1 MVRRQVVL
9 FLRGKATASKI
20 NVPTDGRRFIM
31 IQTIEKTF
39 GRKILVDVLDMAK
52 NMSPIGFE
60 TFNPSITYVR
70 MPYGKF
76 GVKIRATDPIDVVV
90 RQDNVVIFRRQLEGG
105 VIHTISRGEDG
116 KPFYFAA
123 EGTKPAHVADDAGQ
137 HIGVETA
144 AKQEVLFPEVEN
156 PEDSRYAPS
165 HGLVIIQVRFSHV
178 KPDFG
183 PLLPPDDFANVMFQ
197 FNDPSTHARAVTQ
210 NFAHM
215 VAPDEVPEGEG
226 DILTPGATKA
236 APMPKRICCMAHDRG
251 DHHHH

>member
-1 MVRRQVVL
+1 
-9 FLRGKATASKI
+9 
-20 NVPTDGRRFIM
+20 M

-70 MPYGKF
+70 MPHGKY
-76 GVKIRATDPIDVVV
+76 GVKIRATDPIDVVI
-90 RQDNVVIFRRQLEGG
+90 RQDNVVILQRQLEGG
-105 VIHTISRGEDG
+105 VVHTISRDDNG

-123 EGTKPAHVADDAGQ
+123 KGTKPAHIADDAGQ
-137 HIGVETA
+137 PVGAETA
-144 AKQEVLFPEVEN
+144 ARQEVLFPDAEDS
-156 PEDSRYAPS
+156 EDSRYAES
-165 HGLVIIQVRFSHV
+165 HGLIIVQVRVSHV

-197 FNDPSTHARAVTQ
+197 FNDPSDHSRAVTE
-210 NFAHM
+210 NFARM
-215 VAPDEVPEGEG
+215 VAPAEVPEGEG
-226 DILTPGATKA
+226 DILTPGAPKA
-236 APMPKRICCMAHDRG
+236 APLPKRICCMAHDRG

>member
-1 MVRRQVVL
+1 
-9 FLRGKATASKI
+9 
-20 NVPTDGRRFIM
+20 M

-60 TFNPSITYVR
+60 TFSPSITYVR

-90 RQDNVVIFRRQLEGG
+90 RQDNVVIIQRQLEGG
-105 VIHTISRGEDG
+105 VVHTISRGDDG

-137 HIGVETA
+137 PVGVEIA
-144 AKQEVLFPEVEN
+144 ARQEVLFPEAEGD

-165 HGLVIIQVRFSHV
+165 HGLVIVQVRFSHV

-197 FNDPSTHARAVTQ
+197 FNDPSTHARAVAQ

-215 VAPDEVPEGEG
+215 VAPAEVPEGDS
-226 DILTPGATKA
+226 DILTPGAPKA
-236 APMPKRICCMAHDRG
+236 EPIKQRICCMAHDRG

>member
-1 MVRRQVVL
+1 
-9 FLRGKATASKI
+9 
-20 NVPTDGRRFIM
+20 M

-76 GVKIRATDPIDVVV
+76 GVKIKATDPIDVVV
-90 RQDNVVIFRRQLEGG
+90 RQDNVIILQRQLEGG
-105 VIHTISRGEDG
+105 VIHTLSRGDNG

-123 EGTKPAHVADDAGQ
+123 KGTKPMFVADDAGRPV
-137 HIGVETA
+137 GPDGETA
-144 AKQEVLFPEVEN
+144 RQEVLFPDAD
-156 PEDSRYAPS
+156 PEDARYAES
-165 HGLVIIQVRFSHV
+165 HGLIIVQVRFSHV
-178 KPDFG
+178 KPDHG

-197 FNDPSTHARAVTQ
+197 FNEPTEHARAVTKT
-210 NFAHM
+210 FARM
-215 VAPDEVPEGEG
+215 VAPAEVPEGES
-226 DILTPGATKA
+226 DILTPGAPKA
-236 APMPKRICCMAHDRG
+236 APVPKRICCMAHDRG